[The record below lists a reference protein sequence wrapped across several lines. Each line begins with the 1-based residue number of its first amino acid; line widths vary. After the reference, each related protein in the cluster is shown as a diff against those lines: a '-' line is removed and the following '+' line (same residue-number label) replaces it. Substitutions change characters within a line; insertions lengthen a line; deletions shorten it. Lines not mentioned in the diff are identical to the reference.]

1 MRARE
6 REDHWHRGRDRA
18 EDATL
23 RLDHLQTHVVEFR
36 KVRRTAIGEHDA
48 AEAPDPNDVIAKLN
62 AAATQATANFLQV
75 MTLPL
80 SAPVAP
86 VRRCLRVI

>member
-1 MRARE
+1 MSN
-6 REDHWHRGRDRA
+6 GGG
-18 EDATL
+18 
-23 RLDHLQTHVVEFR
+23 
-36 KVRRTAIGEHDA
+36 AIPSA

-86 VRRCLRVI
+86 VRRYLRVICSFDNITCGFDNDAISES

>member
-1 MRARE
+1 MSN
-6 REDHWHRGRDRA
+6 GGG
-18 EDATL
+18 
-23 RLDHLQTHVVEFR
+23 
-36 KVRRTAIGEHDA
+36 AIPSA

-80 SAPVAP
+80 SALLPRSADAYASYAVSTTSHA
-86 VRRCLRVI
+86 VRDL